1 MRLLL
6 VPLAVVA
13 LLALAPAARAAD
25 RLDAL
30 VMQLRERPLA
40 IDPELSW
47 FLDRAEEARLR
58 RVLKDSPVPFHVAL
72 VPQLEDDESGG
83 QGDRIAVTLHRRLG
97 RPGIYLVIDQ
107 RGYFEARAYAVPRR
121 VEVTYLDGPPVG
133 DKLTADAIVDRVDLL
148 VRQVATAPAGQTTD
162 DLPLRRLRGYKEPYA
177 PASGPAG
184 TAEVAAW
191 TAVVFGVLGGIGGSV
206 ARLSARRQQRLDE
219 AAHVERERAARAAA
233 AAAAAAAEA
242 ERQRRQAA
250 KPFWKRFFR

>member
-6 VPLAVVA
+6 VPLALVA
-13 LLALAPAARAAD
+13 LLVLVPAARATD

-47 FLDRAEEARLR
+47 LLDRPEEARLR

-72 VPQLEDDESGG
+72 VPQFENDESGG
-83 QGDRIAVTLHRRLG
+83 EGDRIAVTLHRRLG

-107 RGYFEARAYAVPRR
+107 HGYFEARAYAVPRR
-121 VEVTYLDGPPVG
+121 VQVTYLDGPPVG
-133 DKLTADAIVDRVDLL
+133 DKLTAGAIVDRVDLL
-148 VRQVATAPAGQTTD
+148 VRQVATAPAGETTD

-177 PASGPAG
+177 PGSDSAG
-184 TAEVAAW
+184 TAEVAMW
-191 TAVVFGVLGGIGGSV
+191 TAVFFGVLGGIGGSV

-219 AAHVERERAARAAA
+219 AAHAERERAARAAA
-233 AAAAAAAEA
+233 AAAAAAEA
-242 ERQRRQAA
+242 ERQRRPAA
-250 KPFWKRFFR
+250 KPFWKRLFR